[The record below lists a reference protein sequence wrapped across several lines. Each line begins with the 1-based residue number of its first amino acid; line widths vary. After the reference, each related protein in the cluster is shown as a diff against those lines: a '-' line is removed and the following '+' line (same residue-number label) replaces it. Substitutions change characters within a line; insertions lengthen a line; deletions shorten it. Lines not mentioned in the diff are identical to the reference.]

1 MVAPSESRNESD
13 LVTLTGNTRPE
24 ARVAANELSKS
35 ADPDRRLAD
44 GMPRDRVAGLAG
56 AFSEGHQQGAER
68 KIAWQGPLFRSPPIL
83 ATCMRFATTA
93 KFFGGSTTRGSPW

>member
-1 MVAPSESRNESD
+1 MD
-13 LVTLTGNTRPE
+13 
-24 ARVAANELSKS
+24 
-35 ADPDRRLAD
+35 
-44 GMPRDRVAGLAG
+44 G
-56 AFSEGHQQGAER
+56 AFGIKNRSVNSDDSGHQQGAER